1 MKKTVR
7 DFEIL
12 LGKGSVQ
19 DPVLENFLQK
29 AKDMEEAAGSL
40 LLPHEKKVV
49 KKPKQLLLSDA
60 LKEFN

>member
-12 LGKGSVQ
+12 LGNNSMK

-29 AKDMEEAAGSL
+29 AKEMEEAAGSL
-40 LLPHEKKVV
+40 ILPHEKKVV
-49 KKPKQLLLSDA
+49 V
-60 LKEFN
+60 